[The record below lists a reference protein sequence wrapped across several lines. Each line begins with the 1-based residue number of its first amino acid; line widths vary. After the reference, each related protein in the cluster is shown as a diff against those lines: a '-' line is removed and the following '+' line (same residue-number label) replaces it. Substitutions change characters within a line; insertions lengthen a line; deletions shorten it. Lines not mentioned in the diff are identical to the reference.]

1 MSARLTLKATVSYGD
16 VDRREVMLLT
26 RVFKTLQDAA
36 IAHANQFGAGTQVV
50 AERAETWVLSRIAA
64 ELERYPKVGEELA
77 VETWS
82 TGIKGFKGYREFR
95 VTDAEGHLILTG
107 SSLWIYF
114 NLATRTITRVP
125 KPLAE
130 RFPVGGETPW
140 CADLEKL
147 PFEEPAEPATAVPIT
162 LRYSD
167 FDVNEHV
174 NNASYFDLV
183 QTGLAASGRPVYPRR
198 LQLKYGKS
206 IPAGAQRVA
215 MKVESRG
222 GAARFA
228 IEGDGAVYA
237 VGAVDGEVA

>member
-1 MSARLTLKATVSYGD
+1 MSARLTLKTTVAYGD

-26 RVFKTLQDAA
+26 RVFKMLQDAA
-36 IAHANQFGAGTQVV
+36 IAHANQFGAGTQGIV
-50 AERAETWVLSRIAA
+50 ERAETWVLSRIVA

-95 VTDAEGHLILTG
+95 VTDAQGRQLLTG

-114 NLATRTITRVP
+114 NLATKTITRVP
-125 KPLAE
+125 KPIAE
-130 RFPVGGETPW
+130 RFPVGEEKPW

-147 PFEEPAEPATAVPIT
+147 PFEEPASIAALVPIT

-183 QTGLAASGRPVYPRR
+183 QTALASSGRPVYSRR
-198 LQLKYGKS
+198 VQLKYGKA
-206 IPAGAQRVA
+206 IPAGAQRVDVR
-215 MKVESRG
+215 VEPQDG
-222 GAARFA
+222 GARFA

-237 VGAVDGEVA
+237 VGAVAGEVA